1 MSLRRSYALIAP
13 FYDLVVKR
21 PLESARVES
30 LSRLP
35 AEHPAKVLIDGI
47 GTGLDLPLLPRVHR
61 YVGLDLTRAMLDRAR
76 PRARGLDLLLVEG
89 DSLRLPFGDGSFDYA
104 ILHLIVAVVADPTRC
119 LSEAARVVRPGG
131 TLLVLDKF
139 LRRGQGAWLRR
150 AINPLARRMATRT
163 DVIFEELLERL
174 PQLQLVEDRGSLF
187 GGWFRLI
194 RLVRI

>member
-35 AEHPAKVLIDGI
+35 PERPAKVLIDGI
-47 GTGLDLPLLPRVHR
+47 GTGLDLPLLPRIHG
-61 YVGLDLTRAMLDRAR
+61 YVGVDLTRAMLDRAR

-89 DSLRLPFGDGSFDYA
+89 DCLRLPFRDGSFDHA
-104 ILHLIVAVVADPTRC
+104 ILHLIVAVVPDPTRC

-150 AINPLARRMATRT
+150 AVNPLARRIATRT
-163 DVIFEELLERL
+163 DVVFEELLERV
-174 PQLQLVEDRGSLF
+174 PQLRLVEDRGLLF
-187 GGWFRLI
+187 GGWFRRI